1 MKKVIAIIAMVML
14 SLESYSQ
21 NTNVYVYDMGKYVP
35 VKINKA
41 EINKILAERSKR
53 DKERVVRIAD
63 EGELND
69 LIWEQTHSISDIE
82 TWYDMTVKEHYTQE
96 IIQKAKVS
104 LDSVLA
110 KRQIYL
116 DEWNR
121 KGYNVS
127 GRKRI
132 K

>member
-1 MKKVIAIIAMVML
+1 MKKVIAIIAMGIL

-35 VKINKA
+35 VKRSKA
-41 EINKILAERSKR
+41 EIERINAKAAEENKK
-53 DKERVVRIAD
+53 RIAKYAD
-63 EGELND
+63 ERELDD
-69 LIWEQTHSISDIE
+69 LIWDLTGQVSTAEAIYTYVLSENS
-82 TWYDMTVKEHYTQE
+82 TQE
-96 IIQKAKVS
+96 KILEAKKE
-104 LDSVLA
+104 LDSILA
-110 KRQIYL
+110 KRQLYL

>member
-1 MKKVIAIIAMVML
+1 MKKVIAIIAMGIL
-14 SLESYSQ
+14 SLKSYSQ

-35 VKINKA
+35 VKRSKA
-41 EINKILAERSKR
+41 EIKRINAEADKR
-53 DKERVVRIAD
+53 DKEGTAKIAD
-63 EGELND
+63 ERELNSLIDNLTMD
-69 LIWEQTHSISDIE
+69 LITAEAIYTYVLSENS
-82 TWYDMTVKEHYTQE
+82 TQE
-96 IIQKAKVS
+96 KILETKKE
-104 LDSVLA
+104 LDSILA
-110 KRQIYL
+110 KRQLYL